1 MFKHFLQK
9 ALEYVQ
15 MTLNGHIGRF
25 YTVHYFHALARL
37 DLPTF
42 EDMAVQRQ
50 LQLPQTSSNIVW
62 KMITAISSTGF
73 KSLTLISQ
81 IVVLIRVLRERS
93 DGPSLAIL
101 CFLYWIMSLFVQSPF
116 IGHNCSKPHCFGP
129 DIAVADYFR
138 L

>member
-9 ALEYVQ
+9 ALRYVQ
-15 MTLNGHIGRF
+15 MTLNGHIGRI

-42 EDMAVQRQ
+42 EDMAVQQQ
-50 LQLPQTSSNIVW
+50 LKLPQTSSSIVW
-62 KMITAISSTGF
+62 QMILAISHTGF

-81 IVVLIRVLRERS
+81 IIVLIRVLREQS
-93 DGPSLAIL
+93 DGP
-101 CFLYWIMSLFVQSPF
+101 FLSVVFFIYWIMSLSVQSPF
-116 IGHNCSKPHCFGP
+116 AGHNCSKPRYFGV
-129 DIAVADYFR
+129 DFVVIDYVR

>member
-1 MFKHFLQK
+1 MFKHLLER
-9 ALEYVQ
+9 AHEYVK

-42 EDMAVQRQ
+42 EDTAIQRQ
-50 LQLPQTSSNIVW
+50 LQLPQSSSSIVW
-62 KMITAISSTGF
+62 QMIMAISSTGF

-81 IVVLIRVLRERS
+81 IIVLIRVLREQS

-101 CFLYWIMSLFVQSPF
+101 CFFYWIMSLFVHSPF
-116 IGHNCSKPHCFGP
+116 TSHNSSKPHCFVPGF
-129 DIAVADYFR
+129 VVVDYVRF
-138 L
+138 